1 MKYKQS
7 QFGWVIII
15 LFTLLVAFLCLAYA
29 LQWGDNPLPFTPF
42 LVLSSFLVVLGFM
55 LHKLTVEV
63 NGATLKLSYGIGQIS
78 FKYDIDELEETEI
91 IKVPWYYGIGIR
103 ITPKGM
109 LYSIHGWKALQVNFT
124 SKGKSKR
131 VMVGTAE
138 PEQLKKVLEHNCKKS

>member
-7 QFGWVIII
+7 QFGWVVII

-29 LQWGDNPLPFTPF
+29 FQWGNNPLSFIPF
-42 LVLSSFLVVLGFM
+42 LTLSSIPVILGLM
-55 LHKLTVEV
+55 LYKLTVEV
-63 NGATLKLSYGIGQIS
+63 KGTTLRLSYGIGLIS
-78 FKYDIDELEETEI
+78 LKFEIDELEETENI
-91 IKVPWYYGIGIR
+91 RVPWYYGIGIR

-109 LYSIHGWKALQVNFT
+109 LYSIHGWKALRIKYK

-138 PEQLKKVLEHNCKKS
+138 PELLKKLLEHNCKK

>member
-7 QFGWVIII
+7 QFGWVVII

-29 LQWGDNPLPFTPF
+29 FQWGNNPLSFIPF
-42 LVLSSFLVVLGFM
+42 LTLSSIPVILGLM
-55 LHKLTVEV
+55 LYKLTVEV
-63 NGATLKLSYGIGQIS
+63 KGTTLRLSYGIGLIS
-78 FKYDIDELEETEI
+78 LKFEIDELEETEI
-91 IKVPWYYGIGIR
+91 IRVPWYYGIGIR

-109 LYSIHGWKALQVNFT
+109 LYSIHGWKALRINFK

-138 PEQLKKVLEHNCKKS
+138 PELLKKLLEHNCKK

>member
-7 QFGWVIII
+7 QFGWVVII

-29 LQWGDNPLPFTPF
+29 FQWGNNPLSFIPF
-42 LVLSSFLVVLGFM
+42 LTLSSIPVILGLM
-55 LHKLTVEV
+55 LYKLTVEV
-63 NGATLKLSYGIGQIS
+63 KGTTLRLSYGIGLIS
-78 FKYDIDELEETEI
+78 LKFEIDELEETEI
-91 IKVPWYYGIGIR
+91 IRVPWYYGIGIR

-109 LYSIHGWKALQVNFT
+109 LYSIHGWKALRIKYK

-138 PEQLKKVLEHNCKKS
+138 PELLKKLLEHNCKK

>member
-7 QFGWVIII
+7 QFGWVVII

-29 LQWGDNPLPFTPF
+29 FQWGNNPLSFIPF
-42 LVLSSFLVVLGFM
+42 LTLSSIPVILGLM
-55 LHKLTVEV
+55 LYKLTVEV
-63 NGATLKLSYGIGQIS
+63 KGTTLRLSYGIGLIS
-78 FKYDIDELEETEI
+78 LKFEIDELEETEI
-91 IKVPWYYGIGIR
+91 IRVPWYYGIGIR

-109 LYSIHGWKALQVNFT
+109 LYSINGWKALRIKYK

-138 PEQLKKVLEHNCKKS
+138 PELLKKLLEHNCKK